1 MNTVTAAATSNADE
15 VCPRLDATRPV
26 DLTYYRRF
34 LVCVDEKQPGR
45 YVTFP
50 LKSKPGP
57 ASSEDGNGR
66 PGLPW
71 FMRHTLKTRK
81 EVHLSKQQR
90 LQLDTKHAEAMEH
103 LWKIFGKRPNDPY
116 WAVGV
121 EYEQRYECQGAH
133 RGRLLGTVP
142 LGLYPATKEITM
154 RSWEKRVE
162 HRVLTES
169 LEKSAEI
176 VGGAIKR
183 TPFTPFTSAAEK
195 IDQAAIER
203 LKGYARRRLR
213 EVDAISEAEK
223 QAYFLTSTRAT
234 TAILLYEFASGE
246 GHDYRKFD
254 ESHAIVQD
262 IKASAF
268 SEEVLRV
275 FGKLNEGAPSIEHL
289 VPLDDRFYGYSF
301 SPDHAGLGESIEK
314 HAEAFEKLGEGSDLE
329 LFLGG
334 VSYQVTIDAP
344 NDKLNVLMR
353 DSKTRPSL
361 LLHGA
366 EARER
371 ALFKETPLGS
381 TVQEYAFSLPIPWE
395 LIYDAGP
402 RAKP

>member
-1 MNTVTAAATSNADE
+1 MTSPEIDE
-15 VCPRLDATRPV
+15 GVHRARDEALRP
-26 DLTYYRRF
+26 
-34 LVCVDEKQPGR
+34 
-45 YVTFP
+45 
-50 LKSKPGP
+50 
-57 ASSEDGNGR
+57 
-66 PGLPW
+66 LPW
-71 FMRHTLKTRK
+71 PARPDTSERRAEQLADGSTR
-81 EVHLSKQQR
+81 
-90 LQLDTKHAEAMEH
+90 
-103 LWKIFGKRPNDPY
+103 Y
-116 WAVGV
+116 
-121 EYEQRYECQGAH
+121 
-133 RGRLLGTVP
+133 LLGTFYVDVAP
-142 LGLYPATKEITM
+142 DGRILVNRDDWLSKYSLAIDGTLEVSGKFTRLRDGKEVAIENENLIRAGETLVHRPTAEQDAKRRRIDAQLQLQSPDRPM
-154 RSWEKRVE
+154 TPDKRVE
-162 HRVLTES
+162 AV

-183 TPFTPFTSAAEK
+183 TPFAPFTSAAEK

-334 VSYQVTIDAP
+334 VSYKVTIDAP
-344 NDKLNVLMR
+344 NDKLNVLVR

-366 EARER
+366 EERER